1 MTETQYLLGWLA
13 YLAGGTGCMLGLWLL
28 VRNWN
33 TRIKRALMA
42 FFAIIVYMPGIT
54 QSDMSFWSP
63 AFLTSIYD
71 ILTYG
76 PEAAMRN
83 GQVVMLTAVVA
94 VLVALVLPVSKPAKA
109 SDRKQAGKA
118 PSESNHSHQ
127 GRQRKEPTY

>member
-42 FFAIIVYMPGIT
+42 FFAIIVYLPGIT
-54 QSDMSFWSP
+54 QPDMSFWSP
-63 AFLTSIYD
+63 AFLTTIFD
-71 ILTYG
+71 TLTYG

-83 GQVVMLTAVVA
+83 GKVVALVSLVA
-94 VLVALVLPVSKPAKA
+94 VLVALALPAGKKSDKKSKKPAK
-109 SDRKQAGKA
+109 KTPAGSGN
-118 PSESNHSHQ
+118 PQ
-127 GRQRKEPTY
+127 PGRQRKEPSY